1 MKKLLLIL
9 ILTFSFQSWTKAD
22 DISEFQ
28 IGNFT
33 LNESLLDNYKK
44 DYLISNWKSQKHT
57 YGFKS
62 KKYYKIGFFDAKVKP
77 YTSII
82 LYTLKSDS
90 LFKIKSITG
99 FRENMDIDNCYKE
112 QINISN
118 QIFDLFPNTTKKTY
132 GPTKKK
138 VDPTGKSTEKGI
150 YYVFKDG
157 AIAGVACID
166 YGKEFTKKKSYA
178 KDHMQI
184 YLDTSEYAKWLK
196 NDAWK

>member
-1 MKKLLLIL
+1 MNKLLLIL
-9 ILTFSFQSWTKAD
+9 ILSLSFQSISKGD
-22 DISEFQ
+22 DISDFQ

-33 LNESLLDNYKK
+33 LNESLLDLYKK
-44 DYLISNWKSQKHT
+44 DYLISNWKNQKHT

-62 KKYYKIGFFDAKVKP
+62 KKYYKIVFFDTKFKP

-138 VDPTGKSTEKGI
+138 GDPTGKSTEKGI
-150 YYVFKDG
+150 YYVFNDG
-157 AIAGVACID
+157 ATAGVACID

-178 KDHMQI
+178 NDHMQV

-196 NDAWK
+196 NEAWE